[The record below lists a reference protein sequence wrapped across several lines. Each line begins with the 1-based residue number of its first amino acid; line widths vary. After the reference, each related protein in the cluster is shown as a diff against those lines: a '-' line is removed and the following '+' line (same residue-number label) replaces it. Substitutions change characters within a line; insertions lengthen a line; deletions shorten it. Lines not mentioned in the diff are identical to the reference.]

1 MLKHVGILDDS
12 SEFQQLAYVMLDYL
26 GVSTISQWTSS
37 DDALPVLR
45 VAPPDLLLLDV
56 MMAGLSGLEI
66 WDRLR
71 GQGTTAQLP
80 IIVCTAA
87 INRIVDDEIRLAN
100 DPHTRILPKPFTL
113 EELRQTLDE
122 LMPRWAV

>member
-12 SEFQQLAYVMLDYL
+12 SEFQQLAHVMLDYL
-26 GVSTISQWTSS
+26 GISTISQWTSS
-37 DDALPVLR
+37 AEALPALR
-45 VAPPDLLLLDV
+45 TAPPDVLLLDV

-71 GQGTTAQLP
+71 GQESTAQLP

-87 INRIVDDEIRLAN
+87 INRIVEDEIRLTS
-100 DPHTRILPKPFTL
+100 DPRTRILPKPFTL
-113 EELRQTLDE
+113 EELRETLDQ
-122 LMPRWAV
+122 LIPRWAV

>member
-37 DDALPVLR
+37 AEALPALR
-45 VAPPDLLLLDV
+45 AAPPGLLLLDV

-71 GQGTTAQLP
+71 GNDSTAQLP
-80 IIVCTAA
+80 IIICTAA
-87 INRIVDDEIRLAN
+87 INRIVDDEIRLSN

-122 LMPRWAV
+122 LIPRWAV